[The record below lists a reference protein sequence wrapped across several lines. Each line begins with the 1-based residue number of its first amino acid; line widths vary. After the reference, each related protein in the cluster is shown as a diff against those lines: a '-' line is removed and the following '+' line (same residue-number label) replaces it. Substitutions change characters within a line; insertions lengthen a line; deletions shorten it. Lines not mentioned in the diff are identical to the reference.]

1 MTEETD
7 HFRHCFKY
15 FKARNPPPQY
25 SSVIDFNK
33 LSNQNSS
40 NSSNPCDVEVSEV
53 SLDSPATP
61 LPLGLKPVTNWQ
73 AFTLNKH
80 PGFVV
85 IRNPF
90 EVGFQRYWI
99 KRCLQDYHLP
109 PNVTNLDPHLERS
122 LTARIFDDF
131 AKQDREELQKDDLL
145 MRLRWVT
152 LGYHYDWTA
161 KKYYADK
168 HSEFPADLSVLS
180 CCITEALGYTNFKPE
195 AAIVN
200 YYHMDSTLAGHTD
213 HSEFHK
219 QAPLLSVSFGQ
230 DAIFLLGG
238 KTKAMPPSAMYLRS
252 GDICVMGGE
261 SRMAYHAV
269 PRILAATN
277 PTYMDWNSQG
287 EVTPSPADTQD
298 PNRGSSSDMD
308 ACIKQEMNRMNW
320 KPLNVFLK
328 TSRINVNIRQVLKPG
343 QTFPEEHGKVDNVPL
358 ADGTVQEMPVTKRFK
373 LSDS

>member
-1 MTEETD
+1 MTQETD
-7 HFRHCFKY
+7 HFRLSFKY

-33 LSNQNSS
+33 LTDEKSLNSP
-40 NSSNPCDVEVSEV
+40 NPNGAEVSEV
-53 SLDSPATP
+53 ELHRPVTQ
-61 LPLGLKPVTNWQ
+61 LPLGLKPVTKWQ

-85 IRNPF
+85 ILNPF

-109 PNVTNLDPHLERS
+109 PNVTNLDPHMERS
-122 LTARIFDDF
+122 QIAKVFDDF
-131 AKQDREELQKDDLL
+131 AKQDSQELQRNDLL
-145 MRLRWVT
+145 MKLRWVT

-161 KKYYADK
+161 KKYYADQ
-168 HSEFPADLSVLS
+168 HSEFPADLGVLS
-180 CCITEALGYTNFKPE
+180 SCIAEALGYKDFSPE

-213 HSEFHK
+213 HSEFD
-219 QAPLLSVSFGQ
+219 QEAPLLSVSFGQ
-230 DAIFLLGG
+230 DAVFLLGG
-238 KTKAMPPSAMYLRS
+238 QTKATPPSAMYLRS

-277 PTYMDWNSQG
+277 PSYLDWNKQIEETLS
-287 EVTPSPADTQD
+287 ETVDNV
-298 PNRGSSSDMD
+298 NRDSSSDTD
-308 ACIKQEMNRMNW
+308 TYISQEMTKMNW
-320 KPLNVFLK
+320 KPLKVFLK
-328 TSRINVNIRQVLKPG
+328 TSRINVNVRQVLKSG
-343 QTFPEEHGKVDNVPL
+343 QTFPEEDGNVL
-358 ADGTVQEMPVTKRFK
+358 VSDGTEQEMPVAKKFK
-373 LSDS
+373 LNDS